1 MLVGHRLSH
10 CVIISLLMNRFLT
23 LVFALISLQAI
34 AQPFKQEGLGTYYN
48 DKYQGANTA
57 NGEKYDKDALTAAH
71 KTLPFGT
78 MVVVTRLDNNK
89 QVVVRINDRSGST
102 KYIIDL
108 SRKAAAALGIDKE
121 GQAMVKLTIQG
132 EEEVVAPPPPVEVPV
147 EVVPPPVEVT
157 PPPVEVAPPP
167 VVVAPP
173 PVVIPETAEI
183 DFYKIGVSKLPKT
196 RGYSLQIGRFNN
208 YDEVISFIAKLNK
221 DLAPKMMVVSIST
234 KAEKI
239 YKIIL
244 GAFPNEKA
252 AERYSKKVQKKYK
265 TRSLIINLD
274 EVEEAPKVESNGLVP
289 VISQPKK
296 D

>member
-1 MLVGHRLSH
+1 
-10 CVIISLLMNRFLT
+10 MNRFLT
-23 LVFALISLQAI
+23 LIFALISLQAI
-34 AQPFKQEGLGTYYN
+34 AQPFKEEGLASYYN

-78 MVVVTRLDNNK
+78 MIVVTRLDNNK
-89 QVVVRINDRSGST
+89 QVVVRINDRNGSP

-108 SRKAAAALGIDKE
+108 SRKAAAALGIDKD
-121 GQAMVKLTIQG
+121 GQAMVKLAIQG
-132 EEEVVAPPPPVEVPV
+132 EEEVVAP
-147 EVVPPPVEVT
+147 

-173 PVVIPETAEI
+173 PVVIPETPEI

-208 YDEVISFIAKLNK
+208 YDEVINFIATLNK

-252 AERYSKKVQKKYK
+252 AERYSKKVAKKYK